1 MENLTKLINPIWEGG
16 MMSSVDDKLWD
27 FEYLGLPKLWDKY
40 GVKGEGVNVY
50 VIDTG
55 ISRHKAYANNYRM
68 YSFVGDGNP
77 LDRNGHGS
85 WCCGKIFAQD
95 VGIAPYCSMTSLK
108 ALSDEG
114 SGAYKWI
121 SDSLEFILREDKAHI
136 VSMSLGGGWKDKT
149 QEKLINTLRDR
160 GVIVLAAAGNE
171 DTSELSYPA
180 AFDGALAVAAH
191 DKNNKRAY
199 FSNYGDHIIVS
210 APGVACYSTY
220 LDSYRKLAGTSMATP
235 TVAGLMALGASLLL
249 KNNPKIDRH
258 VMQKM
263 LVKALVDTAMDLG
276 VEGKDPF
283 YGFGG
288 LNGEKFMD
296 YLK

>member
-1 MENLTKLINPIWEGG
+1 MDTLTKLINPIWQSDVL
-16 MMSSVDDKLWD
+16 SSVDDKLWD
-27 FEYLGLPKLWDKY
+27 FEYLSLPKLWDKH

-68 YSFVGDGNP
+68 YSFVGDNNP
-77 LDRNGHGS
+77 LDANGHGS

-95 VGIAPYCSMTSLK
+95 VGIAPFCSMVSLK
-108 ALSDEG
+108 ALNDQG

-121 SDSLEFILREDKAHI
+121 NDSLEFVLREDKAHI
-136 VSMSLGGGWKDKT
+136 VSMSLGGFYNDKT
-149 QEKLINTLRDR
+149 QNQLIKDLRDR
-160 GVIVLAAAGNE
+160 GVVVLAAAGNE
-171 DTSELSYPA
+171 NTSELSYPA
-180 AFDGALAVAAH
+180 ACEGALAVAAH
-191 DKNNKRAY
+191 DKYNERAY
-199 FSNYGDHIIVS
+199 FSNYGDHVVVS

-249 KNNPKIDRH
+249 KHNPTIDRH
-258 VMQKM
+258 AMQKR
-263 LVKALVDTAMDLG
+263 LVKALIDTAMDLG
-276 VEGKDPF
+276 EAGKDDF

-288 LNGEKFMD
+288 LDGEKFMD
-296 YLK
+296 HLK